1 MVICHIYV
9 LNPNMLYFRFSQKK
23 YWYSQLKDHQGLTSH
38 LVFLGTVAHTS
49 TSFVEFQIL
58 HHTQHYLHID
68 HCECHNWFGIGLLLQ
83 NVKQIRWYLYLHH
96 PLQYIKGYFEYV
108 LHFLHLIFHFCTIKV
123 VGDISSPILSF
134 YEKTKR
140 SWIYPIWT
148 KEGEIFYSS
157 NAAFLLILKQNHSY
171 LMLELLRHLKQ
182 LISLLFYSFSFL
194 WEIWSVQATNDF
206 CQWNVYFSRC
216 FSKMTFDDCDL
227 LSGSI
232 DFPTPLGVASISWI

>member
-9 LNPNMLYFRFSQKK
+9 LNPNMLYFRFCRKK

-134 YEKTKR
+134 YENRKR
-140 SWIYPIWT
+140 SCIYPIWP
-148 KEGEIFYSS
+148 KDGEFFHPSIAAFYSS
-157 NAAFLLILKQNHSY
+157 SKAKSLLPDAWIVKTLKTIDITAILFIFLFV
-171 LMLELLRHLKQ
+171 RD
-182 LISLLFYSFSFL
+182 LISTSDKWFLSMKCLLLKMFFQNDLRRLWSSF
-194 WEIWSVQATNDF
+194 
-206 CQWNVYFSRC
+206 R
-216 FSKMTFDDCDL
+216 
-227 LSGSI
+227 
-232 DFPTPLGVASISWI
+232 

>member
-1 MVICHIYV
+1 
-9 LNPNMLYFRFSQKK
+9 MLYFRFCRKK

-157 NAAFLLILKQNHSY
+157 NAAFFSNSKAKSLLPDAWIVKTLKTIDITAILFIF
-171 LMLELLRHLKQ
+171 LFVRD
-182 LISLLFYSFSFL
+182 LISTSDKWFLSMKCLLLKMFFQNDLRRLWSSF
-194 WEIWSVQATNDF
+194 
-206 CQWNVYFSRC
+206 R
-216 FSKMTFDDCDL
+216 
-227 LSGSI
+227 
-232 DFPTPLGVASISWI
+232 